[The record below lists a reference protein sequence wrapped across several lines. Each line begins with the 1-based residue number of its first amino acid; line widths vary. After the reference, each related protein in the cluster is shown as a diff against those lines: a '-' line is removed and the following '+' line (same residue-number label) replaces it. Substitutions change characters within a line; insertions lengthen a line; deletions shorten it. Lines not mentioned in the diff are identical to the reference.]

1 MFMEQQR
8 GIWIDRHK
16 AMIVDPTVNQKEF
29 TQISSPLTSQTSDSI
44 SQSRLGD
51 QYLNPEKKLQAKR
64 KQLLKDYYN
73 NVIESLEND
82 SELYIFGPAEA
93 KTELHKAIYKS
104 CKQFRN
110 ITLHPSDN
118 LTENQIVAKVKEFFK
133 N

>member
-1 MFMEQQR
+1 MEKQR

-16 AMIVDPTVNQKEF
+16 AMIVDPTLNQKEF

-44 SQSRLGD
+44 SQSRFGD

-104 CKQFRN
+104 CKRFRN